1 MPSYAYE
8 NLGGITGVGVTGAKP
23 YSKRGKDRDR
33 YQNFI
38 FECDPLTPFT
48 GVVHVQ
54 GSLSDPQE
62 ASETTT
68 WADIARLTFTNEG
81 GTCFVQFE
89 LELAAIRVNCKQGNY
104 TGGKIKSIHT
114 MR

>member
-8 NLGGITGVGVTGAKP
+8 NLGGISGVGSTAAKP
-23 YSKRGKDRDR
+23 YSKRGRDSDRF
-33 YQNFI
+33 QNFI
-38 FECDPLTPFT
+38 FECDSTAPFT

-54 GSLSDPQE
+54 GSLNDPQ
-62 ASETTT
+62 ATTDTT

-89 LELAAIRVNCKQGNY
+89 IELAAIRVVCKQGNY
-104 TGGKIKSIHT
+104 TGGKIRSIHT